1 MHFDTLPLTNAIYVT
16 YCEPGFDLGQ
26 MYQEITMPERGWGMG
41 SWGEEGLE
49 LNAIHRVVQL
59 CH

>member
-1 MHFDTLPLTNAIYVT
+1 MHFDTLPLTDAIYVA

-26 MYQEITMPERGWGMG
+26 MYQEITMPEQGPGD
-41 SWGEEGLE
+41 
-49 LNAIHRVVQL
+49 NAILRAVQR